1 MYDERSRATIQRC
14 TQLWRLPFLA
24 SSGVLSRLGSLV
36 FFSLKDEG
44 RRDRAS
50 LRHDDRNKVGKQ
62 RIALGSGSFCDD
74 AVPQCAQ
81 GIQRIVQ
88 NYVFFDVVRGG
99 DKQFFH
105 PGKDGFLRI
114 RNPLWN
120 LVPIRFK
127 QRSTI
132 KGVPV
137 KAQGKT

>member
-1 MYDERSRATIQRC
+1 
-14 TQLWRLPFLA
+14 
-24 SSGVLSRLGSLV
+24 LGSLV

-44 RRDRAS
+44 LRDRAS

-62 RIALGSGSFCDD
+62 KIALGSGSYDD

-81 GIQRIVQ
+81 CIQRIVQ

-105 PGKDGFLRI
+105 PGKDGLLRV

-132 KGVPV
+132 KDVPV